1 MNNFTDEELKL
12 IQTTISSY
20 LLCDWSCQCVEMQRE
35 AEEEKK
41 KVLALN
47 EKIKK
52 LLGE

>member
-1 MNNFTDEELKL
+1 MNSFTEEELKL

-20 LLCDWSCQCVEMQRE
+20 LLCDWGCQCVEMQKE
-35 AEEEKK
+35 AEEEKR